1 MNLVYCN
8 LKLKCSSV
16 AELKGS
22 ATKGKVLYHQQ
33 KVVVRDVDFVI
44 KASEQRRARTTG
56 QRNVHAYA
64 RGTVD
69 TQVDPESIIGDPRA
83 RRISYNVF
91 KADTFFW
98 KDTGEPVESVPVV
111 AIDGKY
117 AYAIPGGE
125 HATV

>member
-8 LKLKCSSV
+8 LKKRCSSV
-16 AELKGS
+16 AECIGT

-33 KVVVRDVDFVI
+33 AVVVRDVEFVI
-44 KASEQRRARTTG
+44 KRSEQIRARTTG

-64 RGTVD
+64 RGVVD
-69 TQVDPESIIGDPRA
+69 AATEAESIIRDPRA

-98 KDTGEPVESVPVV
+98 KDTGEPVATVPVV

-117 AYAIPGGE
+117 AYAIPGGD
-125 HATV
+125 A

>member
-16 AELKGS
+16 AECKGT

-33 KVVVRDVDFVI
+33 SIVVRDVDFVI
-44 KASEQRRARTTG
+44 KGSEQRRARETG

-69 TQVDPESIIGDPRA
+69 LQADPVAIIGDPRA

-91 KADTFFW
+91 KGDRFFW
-98 KDTGEPVESVPVV
+98 KDSGEPVDSVPVV

-117 AYAIPGGE
+117 AYAIPGGN
-125 HATV
+125 

>member
-8 LKLKCSSV
+8 LQKRCSSI
-16 AELKGS
+16 AELKGT
-22 ATKGKVLYHQQ
+22 ATKGRVIGHQQ

-44 KASEQRRARTTG
+44 KRSEQQRARQTG

-69 TQVDPESIIGDPRA
+69 PATDADSIINHPKA
-83 RRISYNVF
+83 RRISYNVW
-91 KADTFFW
+91 KADTFVW
-98 KDTGEPVESVPVV
+98 RDTGEPVESAPVV

-117 AYAIPGGE
+117 AYAIPGG
-125 HATV
+125 A